1 MNILSKAKPMMRNL
15 NNIKKYTKTCTSS
28 KEPIL
33 ISYYP
38 CEKIPHYLISNYT
51 YYPNEKFSNYTNI
64 DYQYHLRIYN
74 QKNNYNSQN
83 YLLNYDVF
91 LSQ

>member
-1 MNILSKAKPMMRNL
+1 MNILSRSKHTLKNL
-15 NNIKKYTKTCTSS
+15 NIKKYTTASTS

-38 CEKIPHYLISNYT
+38 SEKIPQYLISNYT
-51 YYPNEKFSNYTNI
+51 YYPNEKISNYTNI

-83 YLLNYDVF
+83 YLSNYDVF
-91 LSQ
+91 MSR